1 MLSRRTAVLC
11 LVLLAVL
18 VLTTLRSVV
27 LSQDYVVGERDVLRI
42 TVYDHADLSS
52 LARVSGEGTIF
63 FPLLGEVKVSGLTIP
78 QIAGK
83 ISELLAN
90 GFIVNPQVIVF
101 IEEFRSKKVTAI
113 GEVSRPG
120 LYELPGQTSFL
131 ELLSRAGGITK
142 DAGDKAIVKRKLKQ
156 GEQTF
161 TIDLKRLVE
170 KGDTSADMSL
180 QDGDSIYIQKAGFFY
195 VSGEV
200 KKPDVYKYEEG
211 TTVLKAITMAGGFTD
226 KAAERRIKIKR
237 MEEGKEKTLEK
248 VGLNEL
254 VRPDDVIVVPESF
267 F

>member
-1 MLSRRTAVLC
+1 MLSAPKTVPC
-11 LVLLAVL
+11 LILLVML
-18 VLTTLRSVV
+18 VSMAFPSSLFP
-27 LSQDYVVGERDVLRI
+27 QDYIVGDRDVLRI
-42 TVYDHADLSS
+42 TVYDHPDLASV
-52 LARVSGEGTIF
+52 ARVSGEGTIF
-63 FPLLGEVKVSGLTIP
+63 FPLIGEVKVLGLTIQ

-83 ISELLAN
+83 ISEMLAN
-90 GFIVNPQVIVF
+90 GYIVNPQVIVF

-113 GEVSRPG
+113 GEVSKPG
-120 LYELPGQTSFL
+120 LYELPGQTTFL
-131 ELLSRAGGITK
+131 ELLSRAGGLTK
-142 DAGDKAIVKRKLKQ
+142 DAGDKAIVKRKVGQ
-156 GEQTF
+156 GEQSF

-170 KGDTSADMSL
+170 KGDTSADMNL

-226 KAAERRIKIKR
+226 KAAESRIKIKR
-237 MEEGKEKTLEK
+237 KEGGKESTLEK
-248 VGLNEL
+248 AGLDEL